1 MTSAATHAAP
11 LAGHGHASGHSA
23 EDEWGKASTGK
34 LGMWIFLI
42 CDAFSFFG
50 LLLNYALLRSGGMVW
65 HHPGEPSLG
74 INFTAG
80 LTFLLICSSV
90 TMVLAYAA
98 AVEGNRT
105 QLCLFLLLTILG
117 GIGFLAGQ
125 YHEYSG
131 LIEEGLIFGH
141 SAYASTFY
149 VTTSFHGAHVLTGVI
164 YLSTILI
171 GALQGRFDKGNY
183 NGVELVGLFWHFV
196 DLIWI
201 LVFTIIYLIP

>member
-1 MTSAATHAAP
+1 MTSAAAQTAP
-11 LAGHGHASGHSA
+11 LAGHGHEKA
-23 EDEWGKASTGK
+23 DEWGSATTSK

-50 LLLNYALLRSGGMVW
+50 LLLNYALLRSGSTSW
-65 HHPGEPSLG
+65 HHPGEPNLG

-98 AVEGNRT
+98 AVEGDRKK
-105 QLCLFLLLTILG
+105 LCLFLFLTILG
-117 GIGFLAGQ
+117 GVGFLAGQ

-149 VTTSFHGAHVLTGVI
+149 VTTSFHGAHVFTGVT
-164 YLSTILI
+164 YLSVILFQAMR
-171 GALQGRFDKGNY
+171 GKFDKGNY